1 MRAAGNEGKSSGDSQ
16 PVNETWSRRALLV
29 AAVGLGAGALV
40 ACATREP
47 TAPSPESP
55 IVGGPSSPET
65 TKGPEGLHNKT
76 AQHRAAQVIS
86 TFENSTTEI
95 QYGFAANLNDGRG
108 ITAGRAGFCSGTGDM
123 LMVIEQYT
131 QNNPDNVL
139 AKYLAPL
146 TSIHEKFVAADHT
159 PVDDTTGLAGL
170 EMEWKKTANRD
181 EKFREAQDAVV
192 NQLYLNPAIKRA
204 KDLGI
209 NSAIGQLIIFDTN
222 IQHGEGNDP
231 DGLPAILAEA
241 KEKFS
246 EDAPEEQKLQIILD
260 VRKDH
265 LLHAANP
272 DTRDKWKTS
281 VSRVTDGLQVLLD
294 ANNPDLTKK
303 MQWSVYGDSFSLDA
317 VN

>member
-1 MRAAGNEGKSSGDSQ
+1 M
-16 PVNETWSRRALLV
+16 LL
-29 AAVGLGAGALV
+29 AAVGLGAAALV
-40 ACATREP
+40 GCTAREL
-47 TAPSPESP
+47 TNSSSESP
-55 IVGGPSSPET
+55 IVGESSSPET
-65 TKGPEGLHNKT
+65 TKGLEGLHNKT

-95 QYGFAANLNDGRG
+95 QYGFAANLDDGRG

-123 LMVIEQYT
+123 LMVIERYT
-131 QNNPDNVL
+131 KTSPDNLL
-139 AKYLAPL
+139 AKYLEPL
-146 TSIHEKFVAADHT
+146 TSIHQKFVASDHT
-159 PVDDTTGLAGL
+159 PVDDTTGLEGL
-170 EMEWKKTANRD
+170 EKDWKNTASHD

-204 KDLGI
+204 KELGI
-209 NSAIGQLIIFDTN
+209 NSAVGQLIVFDTN

-231 DGLPAILAEA
+231 DGLPAILTEA

-246 EDAPEEQKLQIILD
+246 EDTTEEQKLQIILD
-260 VRKDH
+260 IRKEH

-272 DTRDKWKTS
+272 DTREKWKKS

-294 ANNPDLTKK
+294 ADNPDLTKK
-303 MQWSVYGDSFSLDA
+303 MKWSAYGDSFSLDA